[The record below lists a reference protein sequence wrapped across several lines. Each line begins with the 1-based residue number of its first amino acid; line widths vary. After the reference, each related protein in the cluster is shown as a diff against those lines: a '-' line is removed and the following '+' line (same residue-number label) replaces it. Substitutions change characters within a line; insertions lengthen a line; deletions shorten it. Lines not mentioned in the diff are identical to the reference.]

1 MLRKK
6 FREYPWDSGTSNDRE
21 LIAFMVF
28 GHNTNLKLGS
38 VTLHI
43 QTEDRGEP
51 HRLIDTMVYFHG
63 RVLHRRTTPYA
74 DLLPLNEE
82 REQALGVRVDEQHRT
97 IIEEIRSGALKL
109 EIPAEVRMPPQA
121 QPATTPVEP
130 PKLVLELSNAKSWLS
145 GKQAKLQVMVK
156 DQSGEAVPGVT
167 VKVEFEG
174 SDGGEVFAGQTD
186 SQGLA
191 TIEFELPKISGADP
205 AMVISAANGAAQGQL
220 RFSLRAKPRMVTK

>member
-1 MLRKK
+1 
-6 FREYPWDSGTSNDRE
+6 
-21 LIAFMVF
+21 MVF

-74 DLLPLNEE
+74 DLLPLDEE
-82 REQALGVRVDEQHRT
+82 RERVLGVRVDEQHRT

-109 EIPAEVRMPPQA
+109 EIPSEVRAAPQA
-121 QPATTPVEP
+121 KAAAAPVEP

-145 GKQAKLQVMVK
+145 AKQAKLQILVK
-156 DQSGEAVPGVT
+156 DQSGAAVSGAAVQ
-167 VKVEFEG
+167 VGFEG
-174 SDGGEVFAGQTD
+174 SEGGEVFTGHSD
-186 SQGLA
+186 SQGVA
-191 TIEFELPKISGADP
+191 AIEFELPKISGADP
-205 AMVISAANGAAQGQL
+205 AMVISATSKAAHGQL
-220 RFSLRAKPRMVTK
+220 RFSLRVKPRMVTK